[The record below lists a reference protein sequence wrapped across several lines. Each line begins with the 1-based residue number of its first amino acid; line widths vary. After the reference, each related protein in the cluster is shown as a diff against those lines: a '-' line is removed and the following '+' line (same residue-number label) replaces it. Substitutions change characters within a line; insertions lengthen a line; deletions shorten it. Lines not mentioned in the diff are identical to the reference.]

1 LEALKCKLE
10 IFKIVFII
18 AGILMLCSPL
28 FYSTGS
34 LAQGKELSER
44 AKANE

>member
-1 LEALKCKLE
+1 MQTRL
-10 IFKIVFII
+10 FKIVFIV

-28 FYSTGS
+28 FYSTGR

>member
-1 LEALKCKLE
+1 MQTG

-28 FYSTGS
+28 FYSKGR

-44 AKANE
+44 AEANE